1 MAAISKCPRAIS
13 ILSGALIA
21 VCALLTSGQPLHA
34 EDWPTRPIKV
44 IVPFAPGGA
53 VDLVARLLQ
62 DEMAKNLGGTILVEN
77 RAGGAGVPA
86 GEALVRAAPDGYTI
100 SLVSSNYLS
109 NAVMQPN
116 LSFDVIKDI
125 TPISMV
131 VINTVLILV
140 PQDSSIKTLADL
152 VAQAKA
158 KPGTLSY
165 ASAGFGTAM
174 NFAGELLKSRAAINL
189 IHVPYKG
196 AGPALNDLL
205 GNQVPIAIIGI
216 GPAMPFITAGKIR
229 PLAITTE
236 KRSKILPNV
245 PTVAEA
251 GYPGYRFGEWFAFI
265 APKGLPPDIAQK
277 IHAAFVKAI
286 GTESIR
292 EKLEKVGLE
301 PTSSTPEELRAFMT
315 TEVERIRQIATE
327 AKMLEKKN

>member
-1 MAAISKCPRAIS
+1 MVELAKALRAL
-13 ILSGALIA
+13 LSGIVAAFAIVLSAQA
-21 VCALLTSGQPLHA
+21 VRA
-34 EDWPTRPIKV
+34 EDWPTRPIRI

-53 VDLVARLLQ
+53 VDLVARILQ
-62 DEMAKNLGGTILVEN
+62 DEMGKNLGGTMLVEN

-86 GEALVRAAPDGYTI
+86 GEALVRAAPNGYTI

-109 NAVMQPN
+109 NAVMQSN
-116 LSFDVIKDI
+116 LSFDVINDI

-131 VINTVLILV
+131 VINTVLVLV

-158 KPGTLSY
+158 KPGALSY
-165 ASAGFGTAM
+165 ASAGSGTAM
-174 NFAGELLKSRAAINL
+174 NFAGELLKSRAGINL
-189 IHVPYKG
+189 VHVPYRG

-216 GPAMPFITAGKIR
+216 GPAMPFIEAGKIR

-236 KRSKILPNV
+236 KRSKNLPNI

-265 APKGLPPDIAQK
+265 APKGLPPEVAKK
-277 IHAAFVKAI
+277 IHAAFIKTINTDAI
-286 GTESIR
+286 K
-292 EKLEKVGLE
+292 EKLEKLGLD
-301 PTSSTPEELRAFMT
+301 PTSSSPEELKAFMT

-327 AKMLEKKN
+327 AKMLEKQN